1 MARKSREHN
10 NAERRR
16 RYEERTL
23 EASKARG
30 IRVLR
35 VIGDR
40 FSEGMSYR
48 KIAKKHGLSVGG
60 VQYILKQ
67 NQ

>member
-16 RYEERTL
+16 CYEERTL

-30 IRVLR
+30 IRVLQ
-35 VIGDR
+35 VISDR

-48 KIAKKHGLSVGG
+48 KIAAKHGLSVGG